1 MATSAPLQ
9 FPEGG
14 SEVLRRSGETRAARR
29 ERRPSRSPSED
40 LDPAASLEAVALR
53 AAERMHT
60 LCAADQA
67 LVEIIDG
74 DGALQWGHVG
84 ALSVRRSRHPAAV
97 AGELWRIALGGTPE
111 ICADT
116 ETDPRV
122 DGEACR
128 RVAARSLV
136 TIPLRHLGAELGA
149 MTAMSRR
156 PRAFDGDQVEAL
168 QLVADQVT
176 AVAVAARVIAEL
188 RRLATER
195 ESALAASEARY
206 RRIFLESP
214 LPMWVLD
221 AQTQRFLAV
230 NHAAV
235 ARYGYSAEEFAAL
248 SITALRQDGA
258 HLPID
263 IHGARAGRATY
274 TARHR
279 LRDGRQIDVEVTA
292 VGQEFDGRP
301 AVLSIVND
309 VTERNRLE
317 DQLREGAFRDP
328 LTGGANRA
336 LLTERIAHAVSRMRG
351 HRTGVAV
358 LVLRIDHFKSVHDS
372 LGHAAGN
379 SLLQAA
385 ATLIQSVLGP
395 GDTVGRLGGDEFA
408 VLLEEVDGAGGALLV
423 AERLGDAFR
432 SPLAFAG
439 RSLVTSLSIGTA
451 TATRADAAPDDVLRD
466 AELALHAAE
475 AGGTGRVEAFAP
487 VMHVL
492 AEERLRLE
500 QDLRQAIDRGELRVH
515 YQPVVSVQSGAVVGC
530 EALVRWQRPRRRL
543 VPPDAFIPLAEEIGL
558 IGAIDTWV
566 LDHAC
571 AQIAEW
577 RAAGLANLLLA
588 VNVSGRDLG
597 RGDLIDCVSAALLES
612 GLPHACLEVEITES
626 SAVAQPA
633 EALNELRRLRAAG
646 ISVAIDDF
654 GTGYSSLSK
663 LATFPVDRLKIDRSF
678 VRDITGAQDDVP
690 LVAGMIAL
698 AHQLGLAV
706 TAEGVETA
714 EQMAF
719 LRRNGCDLVQGY
731 LVSAPLPPDRFAAF
745 LREPAQLVQSLSS

>member
-1 MATSAPLQ
+1 MA
-9 FPEGG
+9 
-14 SEVLRRSGETRAARR
+14 
-29 ERRPSRSPSED
+29 
-40 LDPAASLEAVALR
+40 
-53 AAERMHT
+53 
-60 LCAADQA
+60 
-67 LVEIIDG
+67 
-74 DGALQWGHVG
+74 
-84 ALSVRRSRHPAAV
+84 
-97 AGELWRIALGGTPE
+97 
-111 ICADT
+111 
-116 ETDPRV
+116 
-122 DGEACR
+122 
-128 RVAARSLV
+128 
-136 TIPLRHLGAELGA
+136 
-149 MTAMSRR
+149 
-156 PRAFDGDQVEAL
+156 
-168 QLVADQVT
+168 
-176 AVAVAARVIAEL
+176 
-188 RRLATER
+188 
-195 ESALAASEARY
+195 
-206 RRIFLESP
+206 
-214 LPMWVLD
+214 
-221 AQTQRFLAV
+221 
-230 NHAAV
+230 
-235 ARYGYSAEEFAAL
+235 
-248 SITALRQDGA
+248 
-258 HLPID
+258 
-263 IHGARAGRATY
+263 
-274 TARHR
+274 
-279 LRDGRQIDVEVTA
+279 
-292 VGQEFDGRP
+292 QEFDGRP
-301 AVLSIVND
+301 AMLSIVND

-336 LLTERIAHAVSRMRG
+336 LLTERIAHAVSRMRR

-372 LGHAAGN
+372 LGHAAGD

-678 VRDITGAQDDVP
+678 LRDITGAQDDVP

-698 AHQLGLAV
+698 AHQLGLAGHRRGRRDRRADGV
-706 TAEGVETA
+706 PAAQRLRPRAGVPGQRTAPPGP
-714 EQMAF
+714 
-719 LRRNGCDLVQGY
+719 LRGTPSRSAGQPSQSPRA
-731 LVSAPLPPDRFAAF
+731 VSWWQDAGSDCA
-745 LREPAQLVQSLSS
+745 VHSCS